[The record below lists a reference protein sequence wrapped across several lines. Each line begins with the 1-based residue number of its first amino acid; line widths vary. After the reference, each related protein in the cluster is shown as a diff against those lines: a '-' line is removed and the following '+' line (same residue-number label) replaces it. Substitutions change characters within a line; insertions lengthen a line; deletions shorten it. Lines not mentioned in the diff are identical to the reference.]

1 MTAVPPP
8 AAPAVILAS
17 TSPARRALL
26 TAAGVPFTAQSPGV
40 DEEAAKASLA
50 AEGLSPRDMADALAE
65 LKALRVSNRRPGL
78 VIGADQ
84 TLDLDGVT
92 LDKAPTVE
100 AARMRLLSLRGRSHK
115 LHSAVVVASGGQP
128 IWREIVTAKL
138 TVRPFSDAFLESYI
152 EKAGDALTGAAG
164 AYYLEGLGAQL
175 FDRIEGDYFAIL
187 GLPLT
192 GLLDLLRRYGVL
204 AV

>member
-8 AAPAVILAS
+8 PAPDVILAS

-26 TAAGVPFTAQSPGV
+26 TAAGVPFTALSPGV

-65 LKALRVSNRRPGL
+65 LKALRISNRKPGL

-100 AARMRLLSLRGRSHK
+100 AARERLLSLRGRSHK

-138 TVRPFSDAFLESYI
+138 TVRSFSDAFLEAYI
-152 EKAGDALTGAAG
+152 ENAGDALTGAAG

-175 FDRIEGDYFAIL
+175 FDKIEGDYFAIL